1 MIVKIFSEIDK
12 YFKLVTKAL
21 KSERKYRIMIQDLIE
36 REECAMRKLIA
47 ALVMLVML
55 ACMFIPSVSFTEDKD
70 TVLLARTIYALG
82 KGESYETKLA
92 LGSVVMNRVESSW
105 FRDSLG
111 EVLAEQQQFPTGSRY
126 DDDSLRAA
134 HDVISGTRALP
145 ADALYYQ
152 AADSA
157 NAWGSDYQVDSIGNY
172 NFYSRSGNK

>member
-1 MIVKIFSEIDK
+1 MFEI
-12 YFKLVTKAL
+12 
-21 KSERKYRIMIQDLIE
+21 KYRIIFQDRVK
-36 REECAMRKLIA
+36 REECTMRKLIA
-47 ALVMLVML
+47 GIIMLAML
-55 ACMFIPSVSFTEDKD
+55 ACVFIPSVSFTEDRD
-70 TVLLARTIYALG
+70 TVLLARAIYALG

-92 LGSVVMNRVESSW
+92 LGSVAMNRVESSW